1 MLNSC
6 LFLLIF
12 RSYLQYAIDFAPFF
26 CYTSFMDQ
34 VKAVNQYFFKKPELM
49 CCKYAVGSP
58 HPDEDVSFN
67 YLNVAF
73 PYLHFH
79 DHWEILVVLNKSINH
94 TMNDKSFTMK
104 SGDVCLIRP
113 NDAHYFTFGDSKDV
127 KTVSFLLKKEYAKKI
142 FSVYDEK
149 LYDEITGLPNNLTE
163 KLSPSF
169 LSNILPVVLSV
180 KSNVLNA
187 EDRLRQTKIII
198 NHILDKFILSYFGL
212 KEQNP
217 DWFNDFLTTLDTPF
231 LDFENVAALAE
242 KTPYSYSRLSRIFKE
257 RTGYTII
264 EYLTS
269 VKINYAKEALLYTDK
284 TVMETA
290 QDLGYSSISHF
301 NRTFKKRTGVSPR
314 EYKSQNSS
322 RKKSKS
328 RSRKTHE

>member
-1 MLNSC
+1 
-6 LFLLIF
+6 
-12 RSYLQYAIDFAPFF
+12 
-26 CYTSFMDQ
+26 
-34 VKAVNQYFFKKPELM
+34 M

-79 DHWEILVVLNKSINH
+79 DHWEILVVADKSINH
-94 TMNDKSFTMK
+94 TINDKSFTMK

-113 NDAHYFTFGDSKDV
+113 NDAHYFTFGDSQDV
-127 KTVSFLLKKEYAKKI
+127 KTVSFLMKKDYLKKLLA
-142 FSVYDEK
+142 VYDEK
-149 LYDEITGLPNNLTE
+149 LYDEITDMPGILTE
-163 KLSPSF
+163 KISPSF
-169 LSNILPVVLSV
+169 LSNIMPVLLSI
-180 KSNVLNA
+180 KSNVLSDD
-187 EDRLRQTKIII
+187 ERLLQTKIIT
-198 NHILDKFILSYFGL
+198 NHIVDKFIISYFGL

-217 DWFNDFLTTLDTPF
+217 DWFNDFLTMLDTPF
-231 LDFENVAALAE
+231 LDFENVASLAE

-284 TVMETA
+284 TIMETA

-314 EYKSQNSS
+314 EYKLQNSS
-322 RKKSKS
+322 RKKVKS
-328 RSRKTHE
+328 RSRKNRE